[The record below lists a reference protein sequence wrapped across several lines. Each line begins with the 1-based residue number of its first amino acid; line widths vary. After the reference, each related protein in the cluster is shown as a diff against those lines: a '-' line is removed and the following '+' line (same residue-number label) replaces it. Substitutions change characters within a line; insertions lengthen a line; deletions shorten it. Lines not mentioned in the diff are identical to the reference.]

1 MSWVAR
7 CPKCGTTYK
16 VVPDQLKIA
25 QGWLRCGQCQHA
37 FDSTGLIV
45 AWPEPVQGS
54 PGEIVAEVAV
64 ERLIIDELLK
74 QEDRSP
80 DVQTVSAVASFEEAL
95 STFKPLSPLE
105 LPLPLERGADQTDT
119 SQPQRS
125 RSGVWAPK
133 WFAAALLF
141 TLAFQWIWMERQTL
155 VEKNP
160 HVAQILHAVCR
171 VLACEILPLQVRDG
185 VVIENSSLMPQGD
198 GFLLSWSVRNATSHP
213 LQMPAL
219 ELTLLSAQDKTL
231 VRRVFPVSEI
241 EAPTAL
247 APGET
252 LEGQL
257 QIMPESG
264 LSPSGYRLLGFYP

>member
-16 VVPDQLKIA
+16 VVSDQLKIA

-45 AWPEPVQGS
+45 AWPEAVHGL

-64 ERLIIDELLK
+64 ERLIVDELLK
-74 QEDRSP
+74 QEDRSS
-80 DVQTVSAVASFEEAL
+80 DVQTVSAVASFEDAL
-95 STFKPLSPLE
+95 STFKPLS
-105 LPLPLERGADQTDT
+105 PLPLERGADQTDT

-125 RSGVWAPK
+125 KSGSWASK
-133 WFAAALLF
+133 WFAAVLLF
-141 TLAFQWIWMERQTL
+141 TLAFQWLWMERQTL

-160 HVAQILHAVCR
+160 HVAKILHVVCR

-198 GFLLSWSVRNATSHP
+198 GFLLSWSVRNATSHQ

-219 ELTLLSAQDKTL
+219 ELTLLNAQDKTL
-231 VRRVFPVSEI
+231 VRRVFSVSEL
-241 EAPTAL
+241 EAPAAL
-247 APGET
+247 AQGEI
-252 LEGQL
+252 LEGKL
-257 QIMPESG
+257 QVMPEAG
-264 LSPSGYRLLGFYP
+264 LSPSGYRLLSFYP